1 MLVVAGSTAA
11 PTVTFVG
18 LDGEPVDSDVLPVAT
33 VASLLDV
40 GDGEPVDVEQV
51 GAVGSGTYRAIV
63 PTSKL
68 DTLRVEFTGAVDGRP
83 QVLGTTVETVGSV
96 LATPLDVRAHPDM
109 RTRPNTPAARLA
121 DLLEEFTDL
130 ATRYRGH
137 SPIGRRTV
145 SDLAPGLTQLPWPR
159 VQSVD
164 GVTLQDGTVIDGPFN
179 YGDPAWAR
187 RTGWV
192 SSTGRVDYTHGQ
204 PAVALGMRRAAVG
217 WAAFTVVAEDA
228 GMSRDVLWETTESGT
243 IRYSSPDWAAGR
255 PTGFI
260 VVDAGLNAQPD
271 LRVPGIG

>member
-18 LDGEPVDSDVLPVAT
+18 LDGEPVDSDELPVAT
-33 VASLLDV
+33 VASLLD
-40 GDGEPVDVEQV
+40 GGAPEPVDVEQV
-51 GAVGSGTYRAIV
+51 GALGAGTYRAIV
-63 PTSKL
+63 VTTKP
-68 DTLRVEFTGAVDGRP
+68 DTLRVEFTGTVTGQP
-83 QVLGTTVETVGSV
+83 QVLGTTVEAVGSV

-137 SPIGRRTV
+137 SPIVRRAV
-145 SDLAPGLTQLPWPR
+145 SDLPPGITQLPWPM

-164 GVTLQDGTVIDGPFN
+164 GVTLLDGTVVEGPFT
-179 YGDPAWAR
+179 YGDAAWAR

-192 SSTGRVDYTHGQ
+192 SSTGRVDYAHGR
-204 PAVALGMRRAAVG
+204 PSVALGMRRAAIG

-243 IRYSSPDWAAGR
+243 VRYSSPDWRAGR

-260 VVDAGLNAQPD
+260 VVDAGLDAQPD